1 MMHYHDQI
9 KRKLGHRY
17 RLDPSMDD
25 EQYVQTLAGYNPSLD
40 KNELLNLLKRLK
52 RRDVSESEMVHLAG
66 EASKWI
72 DA

>member
-1 MMHYHDQI
+1 
-9 KRKLGHRY
+9 
-17 RLDPSMDD
+17 
-25 EQYVQTLAGYNPSLD
+25 LAGYNPVLD

-66 EASKWI
+66 EAAKWI